1 MGGKALGSER
11 PTFCSTYET
20 GLIGTLTL
28 ASDGDVL
35 TGCWFEHDRHFA
47 YGVRGEMIP
56 DDSLAAFTPARDWL
70 SRYFAGEKPDFSRVP
85 HDAGGTP
92 FQREVWAELER
103 IPYGELTTYGTIAR
117 TLEERLG
124 RRQSSRAVGGAV
136 GRNRLCVFVPCHRVV
151 GSDGSLTG
159 FGGGIPTK
167 VKLLQLEGVD
177 VSCLTVPTRGTA
189 L

>member
-1 MGGKALGSER
+1 MARKPSGGVA
-11 PTFCSTYET
+11 PTFCTTYET

-28 ASDGDVL
+28 ASNGDVL

-47 YGVRGEMIP
+47 YGVRGEMFP

-177 VSCLTVPTRGTA
+177 VSRLTVPTRGTA